1 MKGLMRVFEKI
12 QTLIFN
18 LNAGV
23 LLVIMLIILAQTLGR
38 VVHLSI
44 PWSEEASRYLFV
56 VMILLGINIGISKNL
71 MVRIDMVDNIL
82 SPGVKKVFDAA
93 RELIA
98 LIVAGILVQSCWPLI
113 RIGRFQKSPALQLPM
128 NIIYSIV
135 AFGFVLAVCSVL
147 FRLYQLFT
155 EKEDVK
161 A

>member
-1 MKGLMRVFEKI
+1 MRGLMKAFEKV
-12 QTLIFN
+12 QSFIFN
-18 LNAGV
+18 LNAGI

-71 MVRIDMVDNIL
+71 MVRIDMIDNL
-82 SPGVKKVFDAA
+82 LPLELKKAFNIA

-98 LIVAGILVQSCWPLI
+98 LIVAGILAQSCWPLI

-128 NIIYSIV
+128 NIIYSVV
-135 AFGFVLAVCSVL
+135 ALGFILAVCSVL
-147 FRLYQLFT
+147 FRLYRLFT
-155 EKEDVK
+155 EREDMK

>member
-1 MKGLMRVFEKI
+1 MRGLMKAFEKV
-12 QTLIFN
+12 QSFIFN
-18 LNAGV
+18 LNAGI

-71 MVRIDMVDNIL
+71 MVRIDMIDNL
-82 SPGVKKVFDAA
+82 LPLELKKAFNIA

-98 LIVAGILVQSCWPLI
+98 LIVAGILAQSCWPLI

-128 NIIYSIV
+128 NIIYSVV
-135 AFGFVLAVCSVL
+135 ALGFILAVCSVL
-147 FRLYQLFT
+147 FRLYRLFT
-155 EKEDVK
+155 EREDVK

>member
-1 MKGLMRVFEKI
+1 MKAFEKV
-12 QTLIFN
+12 QSFIFN
-18 LNAGV
+18 LNAGI

-71 MVRIDMVDNIL
+71 MVRIDMIDNL
-82 SPGVKKVFDAA
+82 LPLELKKAFNIA

-98 LIVAGILVQSCWPLI
+98 LIVAGILAQSCWPLI

-128 NIIYSIV
+128 NIIYSVV
-135 AFGFVLAVCSVL
+135 ALGFILAVCSVL
-147 FRLYQLFT
+147 FRLYRLFT
-155 EKEDVK
+155 EREDMK

>member
-1 MKGLMRVFEKI
+1 MRGLMKAFEKV
-12 QTLIFN
+12 QSFIFN
-18 LNAGV
+18 LNAGI
-23 LLVIMLIILAQTLGR
+23 LLVVMLIILAQTLGR

-71 MVRIDMVDNIL
+71 MVRIDMIDNL
-82 SPGVKKVFDAA
+82 LPLELKKAFNIA

-98 LIVAGILVQSCWPLI
+98 LIVAGILAQSCWPLI

-128 NIIYSIV
+128 NIIYSVV
-135 AFGFVLAVCSVL
+135 ALGFILAVCSVL
-147 FRLYQLFT
+147 FRLYRLFT
-155 EKEDVK
+155 EREDVK

>member
-1 MKGLMRVFEKI
+1 
-12 QTLIFN
+12 
-18 LNAGV
+18 
-23 LLVIMLIILAQTLGR
+23 
-38 VVHLSI
+38 
-44 PWSEEASRYLFV
+44 
-56 VMILLGINIGISKNL
+56 

>member
-1 MKGLMRVFEKI
+1 MKAFEKV
-12 QTLIFN
+12 QSFIFN
-18 LNAGV
+18 LNAGI

-71 MVRIDMVDNIL
+71 MVRIDMIDNFL
-82 SPGVKKVFDAA
+82 PLELKKAFNIA

-98 LIVAGILVQSCWPLI
+98 LIVAGILAQSCWPLI

-128 NIIYSIV
+128 NIIYSVV
-135 AFGFVLAVCSVL
+135 ALGFILAVCSVL
-147 FRLYQLFT
+147 FRLYRLFT
-155 EKEDVK
+155 EREDVK

>member
-1 MKGLMRVFEKI
+1 MRGLMKAFEKV
-12 QTLIFN
+12 QSFIFN
-18 LNAGV
+18 LNAGI

-71 MVRIDMVDNIL
+71 MVRIDMIDNL
-82 SPGVKKVFDAA
+82 LPLELKKAFNSA

-98 LIVAGILVQSCWPLI
+98 LIVAGILAQSCWPLI

-128 NIIYSIV
+128 NIIYSVV
-135 AFGFVLAVCSVL
+135 ALGFILAVCSVL
-147 FRLYQLFT
+147 FRLYRLFT
-155 EKEDVK
+155 EREDVK

>member
-1 MKGLMRVFEKI
+1 MKAFEKV
-12 QTLIFN
+12 QSFIFN
-18 LNAGV
+18 LNAGI

-71 MVRIDMVDNIL
+71 MVRIDMIDNL
-82 SPGVKKVFDAA
+82 LPLELKKAFNIA

-98 LIVAGILVQSCWPLI
+98 LIVAGILAQSCWPLI

-128 NIIYSIV
+128 NIIYSVV
-135 AFGFVLAVCSVL
+135 ALGFILAVCSVL
-147 FRLYQLFT
+147 FRLYRLFT
-155 EKEDVK
+155 EREDVK

>member
-1 MKGLMRVFEKI
+1 MKAFEKV
-12 QTLIFN
+12 QSFIFN
-18 LNAGV
+18 LNAGI
-23 LLVIMLIILAQTLGR
+23 LLVVMLIILAQTLGR

-71 MVRIDMVDNIL
+71 MVRIDMIDNL
-82 SPGVKKVFDAA
+82 LPLELKKAFNIA

-98 LIVAGILVQSCWPLI
+98 LIVAGILAQSCWPLI

-128 NIIYSIV
+128 NIIYSVV
-135 AFGFVLAVCSVL
+135 ALGFILAVCSVL
-147 FRLYQLFT
+147 FRLYRLFT
-155 EKEDVK
+155 EREDVK